1 MSRNTVILIA
11 VGLLVLF
18 IVPSTVYTVNETEQ
32 VIITFYGNP
41 VGDAITT
48 PGLHFKVPFFYTVNR
63 FDKRWLAWDGD
74 ANQITTRDKKFI
86 WVDTYARWR
95 IEDPLKFFQSVQNE
109 RGAQSR
115 LDDIID
121 GATRNSVANMDLIE
135 IVRSSNREFEITE
148 ELEEF
153 AREEAQQ
160 GITGGR
166 DELIRSILENSS
178 QVTPNFGIELVDVQF
193 KRINYV
199 EEVQTKVYER
209 MISERQRIAER
220 SRSEG
225 QGRSAEIR
233 GQKEKELKAI
243 ESEAYKQAEEIR
255 GDADA
260 EATAIY
266 AGAYNRDPDFY
277 QFMKTLETY
286 RKSLNQDVTL
296 ILSSDSEF
304 LKYLKNSNAR

>member
-1 MSRNTVILIA
+1 V

-18 IVPSTVYTVNETEQ
+18 VVPSAVYTVNETEQ

-41 VGDAITT
+41 VGDAIAT

-74 ANQITTRDKKFI
+74 ANQITTKDKKFI

-95 IEDPLKFFQSVQNE
+95 IEDPLKYFQSVQNE

-153 AREEAQQ
+153 AQEEAQQ
-160 GITGGR
+160 EITGGR

-199 EEVQTKVYER
+199 EEVRAKVYER

-243 ESEAYKQAEEIR
+243 ESEAYKAAEEIR
-255 GDADA
+255 GNADA

>member
-1 MSRNTVILIA
+1 M
-11 VGLLVLF
+11 
-18 IVPSTVYTVNETEQ
+18 YTLNEAEQ
-32 VIITFYGNP
+32 VIITFYGDP

-74 ANQITTRDKKFI
+74 ANQITTKDKKFI

-95 IEDPLKFFQSVQNE
+95 IQDPLKYFQSVQNE

-115 LDDIID
+115 LDDVID
-121 GATRNSVANMDLIE
+121 GATRNAVASMDLIE

-153 AREEAQQ
+153 AGQDVQTE
-160 GITGGR
+160 ITGGR
-166 DELIRSILENSS
+166 DQLVEDILVSSS

-199 EEVQTKVYER
+199 EEVRAKVYER

-233 GQKEKELKAI
+233 GQKEKELLEI
-243 ESEAYKQAEEIR
+243 DSEAFKTAEEIR
-255 GDADA
+255 GNADA

-266 AGAYNRDPDFY
+266 ATAYNRDPDFY

-286 RKSLNQDVTL
+286 RNSLDQDVTL
-296 ILSSDSEF
+296 ILSSNSEF
-304 LKYLKNSNAR
+304 LKYLKSSNPR

>member
-1 MSRNTVILIA
+1 M
-11 VGLLVLF
+11 
-18 IVPSTVYTVNETEQ
+18 
-32 VIITFYGNP
+32 
-41 VGDAITT
+41 
-48 PGLHFKVPFFYTVNR
+48 
-63 FDKRWLAWDGD
+63 
-74 ANQITTRDKKFI
+74 
-86 WVDTYARWR
+86 
-95 IEDPLKFFQSVQNE
+95 
-109 RGAQSR
+109 
-115 LDDIID
+115 DDIID
-121 GATRNSVANMDLIE
+121 GATRNAVANMDLIE
-135 IVRSSNREFEITE
+135 IVRSSNRDFEITE

-153 AREEAQQ
+153 AGEEAQQ
-160 GITGGR
+160 EITGGR
-166 DELIRSILENSS
+166 DELIQSILESSS

-199 EEVQTKVYER
+199 EEVRAKVYER

-243 ESEAYKQAEEIR
+243 ESEAYKTAEEIR
-255 GDADA
+255 GNADA
-260 EATAIY
+260 GATAIY
-266 AGAYNRDPDFY
+266 ASAYNRDPDFY

>member
-1 MSRNTVILIA
+1 MNRNIVILIA
-11 VGLLVLF
+11 VGLLVFFL
-18 IVPSTVYTVNETEQ
+18 VPSTMYTLNEAEQ
-32 VIITFYGNP
+32 VIITFYGDP

-74 ANQITTRDKKFI
+74 ANQITTKDKKFI

-95 IEDPLKFFQSVQNE
+95 IQDPLKYFQSVQNE

-115 LDDIID
+115 LDDVID
-121 GATRNSVANMDLIE
+121 GATRNAVASMDLIE

-153 AREEAQQ
+153 AGQDVQTE
-160 GITGGR
+160 ITGGR
-166 DELIRSILENSS
+166 DQLVEDILVSSS

-199 EEVQTKVYER
+199 EEVRAKVYER

-233 GQKEKELKAI
+233 GQKEKELLEI
-243 ESEAYKQAEEIR
+243 DSEAFKTAEEIR
-255 GDADA
+255 GNADA

-266 AGAYNRDPDFY
+266 ATAYNRDPDFY

-286 RKSLNQDVTL
+286 RNSLDQDVTL
-296 ILSSDSEF
+296 ILSSNSEF
-304 LKYLKNSNAR
+304 LKYLKSSNPR